1 MAFFVLLLALNMFTL
16 EDFLWGVFW
25 DFVTFTQSG
34 NNLPLEK
41 VHVMLKMANYVSFSA
56 GTCLR
61 FKTERSAATPF
72 HAKRKTI

>member
-1 MAFFVLLLALNMFTL
+1 MSTL
-16 EDFLWGVFW
+16 EDFCGGGGGGGFC

-34 NNLPLEK
+34 DKIPLEK
-41 VHVMLKMANYVSFSA
+41 VHVRLLSKMANYVSFST